1 MRLISAKIHSSF
13 FLLTGTCN
21 ILAKDLIINIFMN
34 KTLLILNENLKRT
47 PSKNEILQICITIW
61 GKSSKDQIWFKCAI
75 CDETF
80 DKKPTRCT
88 I

>member
-34 KTLLILNENLKRT
+34 KILLILNENLKRT
-47 PSKNEILQICITIW
+47 RI
-61 GKSSKDQIWFKCAI
+61 
-75 CDETF
+75 
-80 DKKPTRCT
+80 KK
-88 I
+88 